1 MSNVFHH
8 QITFITQKTIAL
20 LIKKR
25 ATLEAKSKTSGDG
38 TLMTRAFRGGIDSR
52 KKARAPTR
60 IRNWNPIRDLRGL
73 KTRTSATGSEM
84 GPLVDVPAMI
94 RIEDEH
100 WVFER
105 VEEGVL
111 QNLTH
116 RLIIHDSTGSKTIGA
131 TADMDTAMQVAQK
144 MATLENKIVM
154 IKPI

>member
-1 MSNVFHH
+1 MSWL
-8 QITFITQKTIAL
+8 ISAKTARTVWDSIAV
-20 LIKKR
+20 LINKR
-25 ATLEAKSKTSGDG
+25 EILESKSKTSRDG
-38 TLMTRAFRGGIDSR
+38 TLMTRAFRGGIDNR
-52 KKARAPTR
+52 RKARAPTR

-105 VEEGVL
+105 VEAGVL
-111 QNLTH
+111 NNLTH
-116 RLIIHDSTGSKTIGA
+116 RLIVHDSAGSKTIGA
-131 TADMDTAMQVAQK
+131 TAGMETAMQVAQK

>member
-1 MSNVFHH
+1 
-8 QITFITQKTIAL
+8 
-20 LIKKR
+20 
-25 ATLEAKSKTSGDG
+25 
-38 TLMTRAFRGGIDSR
+38 MTRAFRGGIDKR
-52 KKARAPTR
+52 KKVSAPTR

-73 KTRTSATGSEM
+73 KIRTSATGTEM

-105 VEEGVL
+105 VEDGVL
-111 QNLTH
+111 KNLTH
-116 RLIIHDSTGSKTIGA
+116 RLIIHDSAGAKTIGA
-131 TADMDTAMQVAQK
+131 TENMETAMQVAQK

>member
-1 MSNVFHH
+1 
-8 QITFITQKTIAL
+8 
-20 LIKKR
+20 
-25 ATLEAKSKTSGDG
+25 
-38 TLMTRAFRGGIDSR
+38 MTRAFRGGIDNR
-52 KKARAPTR
+52 RKARAPIR

-105 VEEGVL
+105 VEAGVL
-111 QNLTH
+111 NNLTH
-116 RLIIHDSTGSKTIGA
+116 RLIVHDSAGSKTIGA
-131 TADMDTAMQVAQK
+131 TAGMETAMQVAQK

>member
-1 MSNVFHH
+1 MSWLISV
-8 QITFITQKTIAL
+8 KTARTVWDSIAV
-20 LIKKR
+20 LINKR
-25 ATLEAKSKTSGDG
+25 EILESKSKTSGDG
-38 TLMTRAFRGGIDSR
+38 TLMTRAFRGGIDNKR
-52 KKARAPTR
+52 KARAPTR

-105 VEEGVL
+105 VEAGVL
-111 QNLTH
+111 NNLTH
-116 RLIIHDSTGSKTIGA
+116 RLIVHDSAGSKTIGA
-131 TADMDTAMQVAQK
+131 TAGMETAMQVAQK

>member
-1 MSNVFHH
+1 M
-8 QITFITQKTIAL
+8 
-20 LIKKR
+20 
-25 ATLEAKSKTSGDG
+25 KSKTSGDG
-38 TLMTRAFRGGIDSR
+38 TLMTRAFRGGIDN
-52 KKARAPTR
+52 KKKVSAPTR

-73 KTRTSATGSEM
+73 KIRTSTTGSEM

-94 RIEDEH
+94 RIENEH

-111 QNLTH
+111 SNLTH
-116 RLIIHDSTGSKTIGA
+116 RLIVHDSSGAKTIGA
-131 TADMDTAMQVAQK
+131 TENMEVAMQVAQK

>member
-1 MSNVFHH
+1 MSWSISV
-8 QITFITQKTIAL
+8 KTARTVWDSIAV
-20 LIKKR
+20 LINKR
-25 ATLEAKSKTSGDG
+25 EILESKSKTSGDG
-38 TLMTRAFRGGIDSR
+38 TLMTRAFRGGIDNKR
-52 KKARAPTR
+52 KARAPTR

-105 VEEGVL
+105 VEAGVL
-111 QNLTH
+111 NNLTH
-116 RLIIHDSTGSKTIGA
+116 RLIVHDSSGSKTIGA
-131 TADMDTAMQVAQK
+131 TAGIETAMQVAQK

-154 IKPI
+154 IRPI

>member
-1 MSNVFHH
+1 
-8 QITFITQKTIAL
+8 
-20 LIKKR
+20 
-25 ATLEAKSKTSGDG
+25 
-38 TLMTRAFRGGIDSR
+38 MTRAFRGGIDKT
-52 KKARAPTR
+52 KKVSAPTR

-73 KTRTSATGSEM
+73 KIRTSATGTEM

-111 QNLTH
+111 KNLTH
-116 RLIIHDSTGSKTIGA
+116 RLIIHDSAGATTIGA
-131 TADMDTAMQVAQK
+131 TENMETAMQVAQK

>member
-1 MSNVFHH
+1 MSWLISV
-8 QITFITQKTIAL
+8 KTARTVWDSIAV
-20 LIKKR
+20 LINKR
-25 ATLEAKSKTSGDG
+25 EILESKSKTSGDG
-38 TLMTRAFRGGIDSR
+38 TLMTRAFRGGIDNKR
-52 KKARAPTR
+52 KARAPTR

-105 VEEGVL
+105 VEAGVL
-111 QNLTH
+111 NNLTH
-116 RLIIHDSTGSKTIGA
+116 RLIVHDSSGSKTIGA
-131 TADMDTAMQVAQK
+131 TAGMETAMQVAQK

>member
-1 MSNVFHH
+1 M
-8 QITFITQKTIAL
+8 
-20 LIKKR
+20 
-25 ATLEAKSKTSGDG
+25 
-38 TLMTRAFRGGIDSR
+38 
-52 KKARAPTR
+52 
-60 IRNWNPIRDLRGL
+60 
-73 KTRTSATGSEM
+73 KTRTSATGSGM